1 MPTIPSKSQPGPA
14 EATAAVPMDPIIKEF
29 YDSLRPKEREAH
41 DIAARMLGSSY
52 IVDQTHSFLRWKK
65 LRDQPPLDSK
75 K

>member
-1 MPTIPSKSQPGPA
+1 MPTIPLKSQAGPA
-14 EATAAVPMDPIIKEF
+14 ITVPMDPIIKEF

-41 DIAARMLGSSY
+41 EIAARMLGSSY

>member
-1 MPTIPSKSQPGPA
+1 MPTIPSKSQPGPVPVNA
-14 EATAAVPMDPIIKEF
+14 LPMDPIVKEF

>member
-1 MPTIPSKSQPGPA
+1 MPTIPSKSQPGPV
-14 EATAAVPMDPIIKEF
+14 AVNALPMDPIVKEF

>member
-14 EATAAVPMDPIIKEF
+14 EAAAVPMDPIIKEF

>member
-1 MPTIPSKSQPGPA
+1 MPTIPSKSQPGPV
-14 EATAAVPMDPIIKEF
+14 AVNTIPMDPIVKEF

-75 K
+75 Q